1 MVHASGMEG
10 VMAKVM
16 MKVPRFFRL
25 VAGSR
30 QVNSPDLRNMS
41 DRCLEDAGLTR
52 CALDIEAAKPL
63 WILK

>member
-1 MVHASGMEG
+1 
-10 VMAKVM
+10 MAKVM
-16 MKVPRFFRL
+16 MKVPRFFSL